1 MALLC
6 QNHESLITIHQET
19 TRDKFFLDMLS
30 LKRNTRIGCEHP
42 EEEGRERKKGRE
54 RVRERNLCMNYENY
68 HQFPGGKKERNMLII
83 PQRFRN

>member
-1 MALLC
+1 MILGGEVTKL
-6 QNHESLITIHQET
+6 QKKEGGGRKEGE
-19 TRDKFFLDMLS
+19 K
-30 LKRNTRIGCEHP
+30 KRRRER
-42 EEEGRERKKGRE
+42 EKKEGRERKKGRE